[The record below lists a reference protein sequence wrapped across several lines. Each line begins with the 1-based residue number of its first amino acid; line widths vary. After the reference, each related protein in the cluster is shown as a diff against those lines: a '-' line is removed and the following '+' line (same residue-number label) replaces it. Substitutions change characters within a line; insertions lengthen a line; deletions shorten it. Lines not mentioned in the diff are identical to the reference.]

1 MKLSMMT
8 MIIGTSAVTDCLIE
22 ELMSQ
27 AHITVNVKRIEE
39 IFQKASK
46 RIDALKTG
54 ERLPV
59 TALAADLGKEY
70 DLSGAQLYPIISL
83 LMYEYPGFTVYR
95 GAKGGIGRI
104 VNAKVEPIA
113 DNKLSE
119 ESSPDVSDE
128 LSEDKTLPI
137 INT

>member
-1 MKLSMMT
+1 
-8 MIIGTSAVTDCLIE
+8 
-22 ELMSQ
+22 MSQ
-27 AHITVNVKRIEE
+27 EHITANVKRIEE

-104 VNAKVEPIA
+104 VNAKVELVS
-113 DNKLSE
+113 DSKLSE
-119 ESSPDVSDE
+119 ESGSDVSDE
-128 LSEDKTLPI
+128 PSEDKMLPI